1 MFKYFWMKSF
11 ITKPNLIRFFA
22 NQIPW
27 KDLMSYYAWCWAT
40 VFFCHIFVHKGKS
53 RNPKTKKAFKKVW
66 FSVQTMN
73 SVAKL
78 PPVVELMRRFSWF
91 QNEIF
96 FQGRE
101 FSGVSLSAAR
111 SCFPRW
117 ECQGMLMHHQIFTAL
132 TQIPAAQEE
141 VLCSI
146 GICSSSKEW
155 KRPLLIILSWA
166 IRRASYSSCS
176 PEQKLRVRS

>member
-1 MFKYFWMKSF
+1 
-11 ITKPNLIRFFA
+11 
-22 NQIPW
+22 
-27 KDLMSYYAWCWAT
+27 MSYYAWCWAT

-111 SCFPRW
+111 SCFPSV
-117 ECQGMLMHHQIFTAL
+117 GMPRNADAPSDFHSPDADSCCAGGSPLQHWH
-132 TQIPAAQEE
+132 
-141 VLCSI
+141 
-146 GICSSSKEW
+146 
-155 KRPLLIILSWA
+155 LLIIKGMKKTSAHHAFLGLYVVLHTPHVAPS
-166 IRRASYSSCS
+166 RSCGCEVRAMIF
-176 PEQKLRVRS
+176 L